1 MPQVMT
7 VPAILVLRILQQ
19 LFVMQDVFMKHCGWG
34 LTRIGDFLVEHD
46 ASTHLAERVLHIATL
61 VGNGDPLLAL
71 GAVKI
76 LWHLSRSDSTQP
88 KLHRVFAML
97 APAVRRADKI
107 RAFEVRLN
115 LALPGGRTGGEYAFD
130 DVVGVRHEH
139 VENAV
144 AVSILHLLLY
154 NIDRPAPNLAHVLL
168 GFPSTANNEQELSK
182 VPPRHPFRFPHAP
195 VRAPARMSIS
205 SLQTCSLFGRCPACA
220 FSGVTV
226 PCESLLLLATF
237 ARGSCHYPRLPI
249 RIRNSHTDRAPPAQC
264 LLSVR
269 KSHAPTCFR
278 AVLLLVELGISL
290 RRNGQIGASPLL
302 ELCYKVSLA

>member
-1 MPQVMT
+1 MLNLPLNHVPAFTIRTVLQHTHGACPGYALAIRQPHTAKRGAMPQVMT

-182 VPPRHPFRFPHAP
+182 VPPRHPF
-195 VRAPARMSIS
+195 
-205 SLQTCSLFGRCPACA
+205 FGRC
-220 FSGVTV
+220 
-226 PCESLLLLATF
+226 
-237 ARGSCHYPRLPI
+237 
-249 RIRNSHTDRAPPAQC
+249 
-264 LLSVR
+264 
-269 KSHAPTCFR
+269 
-278 AVLLLVELGISL
+278 
-290 RRNGQIGASPLL
+290 
-302 ELCYKVSLA
+302 